1 MADADKSRSPRPPAK
16 KPPLKPP
23 PKPRKPAMSEPE
35 ASSDTVFEID
45 RIRRLVEL
53 MKEHDLSEVDLR
65 QSRQRI
71 RICRG
76 PKEPPRPAYAPP
88 PPPPPAPAAAGP
100 VPAKT
105 APADAANIAVI
116 KSPMVGTFYSR
127 PNPKAEP
134 FVKIGDR
141 VDTTTVVCII
151 EAMKVFN
158 EIPAEIRGKVV
169 AVLCEEGEAVE
180 FDKPLFKVD
189 TSG

>member
-1 MADADKSRSPRPPAK
+1 MADADKPRPPRPTAK
-16 KPPLKPP
+16 KLPIKPP
-23 PKPRKPAMSEPE
+23 PKARKPAMNESE

-76 PKEPPRPAYAPP
+76 PKDAPRPAYAPP
-88 PPPPPAPAAAGP
+88 APPAPPPPAASSGTP
-100 VPAKT
+100 
-105 APADAANIAVI
+105 APAPESANVAIV

-134 FVKIGDR
+134 FVKVGDR
-141 VDTTTVVCII
+141 VDTTTVLCII

-158 EIPAEIRGKVV
+158 EIPAEVRGKVV
-169 AVLCEEGEAVE
+169 AVLCDDGEAVE

>member
-1 MADADKSRSPRPPAK
+1 M
-16 KPPLKPP
+16 
-23 PKPRKPAMSEPE
+23 PAMSEPK
-35 ASSDTVFEID
+35 APSDSVFEIQ

-65 QSRQRI
+65 ESRQRI

-76 PKEPPRPAYAPP
+76 PKEAPRAAYAPP
-88 PPPPPAPAAAGP
+88 PVALPSPVASAPPAAKPAAAE
-100 VPAKT
+100 PANV
-105 APADAANIAVI
+105 ALI

-134 FVKIGDR
+134 FVKVGDR
-141 VDTTTVVCII
+141 VDTTTTICII

-158 EIPAEIRGKVV
+158 EIPAEVRGKVV